1 MLLAL
6 TKKKKIQRKNIFY
19 FVFVMRASLVTLPFR
34 LDLLIV
40 PLDAE
45 RSRGRKK
52 GVERKL
58 RVSEFC

>member
-45 RSRGRKK
+45 RSRSRKK
-52 GVERKL
+52 VVEKKL
-58 RVSEFC
+58 RVGEFC

>member
-19 FVFVMRASLVTLPFR
+19 FVFVMRASIVTLPFR
-34 LDLLIV
+34 LDLLTV

-45 RSRGRKK
+45 RSRSRKK

-58 RVSEFC
+58 RVGEFC

>member
-45 RSRGRKK
+45 RSRSRKK
-52 GVERKL
+52 GVEKKL
-58 RVSEFC
+58 RVDEFC

>member
-6 TKKKKIQRKNIFY
+6 TKKKKIQGKNIFY

-45 RSRGRKK
+45 RSRSRKK
-52 GVERKL
+52 GEERKL
-58 RVSEFC
+58 RVGEFC